1 MDRPVCQHLPLVR
14 MGRVNTQMA
23 MPVKVLMAITLVTL
37 VTLVTLATLVL
48 MPLTLMEANLL
59 LSFLHL
65 TPLQPVLRHT
75 PSDNRH
81 NNCDLCFNLN
91 YHLTAGCSI

>member
-37 VTLVTLATLVL
+37 ATLATLAILATLVL

-75 PSDNRH
+75 PSDNTH
-81 NNCDLCFNLN
+81 
-91 YHLTAGCSI
+91 